1 MPSLNRNLK
10 VASLCGLL
18 AMGMVGLSY
27 AAVPLY
33 RLFCQVT
40 GYAGTTQR
48 ADAAPGRS
56 GEREITIEFDANAA
70 PGLAWTFA
78 PAQRRMTVKLGE
90 QTLAFYRAENVTDA
104 AASGQAVFNVTPGVA
119 GRYFTKI
126 ECFCFSEQTLQA
138 RQSADMPVLFFVDPE
153 LAADPDLK
161 SVKTITLSYTFF
173 PVAPEKQ
180 SSAPGNG
187 GGSERL
193 KTARPPGRS

>member
-1 MPSLNRNLK
+1 MPPFNRNLK
-10 VASLCGLL
+10 VATFCGLV

-27 AAVPLY
+27 ASVPLY

-40 GYAGTTQR
+40 GFAGTTQR

-56 GEREITIEFDANAA
+56 GEREITVEFDANAA

-78 PAQRRMTVKLGE
+78 PAQRRITVKLGE
-90 QTLAFYRAENVTDA
+90 QALAFYRAENVTDA
-104 AASGQAVFNVTPGVA
+104 TATGQAVFNVTPDVA

-126 ECFCFSEQTLQA
+126 ECFCFTEQTLQA

-153 LAADPDLK
+153 LAADPDMK
-161 SVKTITLSYTFF
+161 SIKTITLSYTFF
-173 PVAPEKQ
+173 PVAPEKL
-180 SSAPGNG
+180 SSAPGKG
-187 GGSERL
+187 EGAEKL